1 MRKLFIHLFIAC
13 LPAGLF
19 AQQLTLDECLSK
31 AKANY
36 PLVKQYG
43 LIEETGNYNLSNANK
58 SYLPQ
63 LTLSAKATYQSDVT
77 SLPES
82 LAQTL
87 EKMTGKTISSVSK
100 DQYQAVVEANQLI
113 WDGGV
118 IASQKKLTKASTEIE
133 KKKLDVDLYAINERV
148 EQLYFGI
155 LLIDE
160 QLKQNAILKTELQTN
175 YKKVEAYKNNGIANQ
190 ADLDAIMVE
199 ILNADQRDVELKI
212 GRKSYLTVLGAF
224 IGTKPAENTELQK
237 PMADLSVLNNTAN
250 LRPELSLFD
259 AQNKLFDTQVSLQ
272 NAGNMPRLGA
282 FVQGGVG
289 RPGLNMFVNQFS
301 PFYIGG
307 LRLSWNISNFYT
319 QKNNLNKIEANRKAS
334 EVQRET
340 FLFNT
345 DLKTQQQKA
354 DVEKLQASIESDTK
368 IIRLKTNIK
377 STTSSKLDNG
387 TSSVTD
393 LIRDLNSEN
402 MAIQLKS
409 LHEVQLLMS
418 IYQLK
423 NNVNN

>member
-1 MRKLFIHLFIAC
+1 MRKLLTYLLMAAF
-13 LPAGLF
+13 PASMF
-19 AQQLTLDECLSK
+19 AQQLTLDDCLAK

-77 SLPES
+77 SLPDA

-87 EKMTGKTISSVSK
+87 EKMTGKSISSVSK

-118 IASQKKLTKASTEIE
+118 IASQKKLTKASTEVD
-133 KKKLDVDLYAINERV
+133 KKKLDVDLYALNERV

-175 YKKVEAYKNNGIANQ
+175 YKKVEVYKSNGIANQ

-212 GRKSYLTVLGAF
+212 SRKSYLTVLGAF
-224 IGTKPAENTELQK
+224 IGTKPAETTELQK
-237 PMADLSVLNNTAN
+237 PLADLSVLNSTAN

-259 AQNKLFDTQVSLQ
+259 AQNKLFDTQISLQ

-319 QKNNLNKIEANRKAS
+319 QKNNLNKIEVNRKAS

-345 DLKTQQQKA
+345 NLKTEQQKA
-354 DVEKLQASIESDTK
+354 DIEKLQSSVESDNK
-368 IIRLKTNIK
+368 IIRLRTNIK
-377 STTSSKLDNG
+377 TSTAAKLDNG
-387 TSSVTD
+387 TNSVTD

>member
-100 DQYQAVVEANQLI
+100 DQYQAVLEANQLI

-118 IASQKKLTKASTEIE
+118 IASQKKLTQASTEVE

-212 GRKSYLTVLGAF
+212 SRKSYLSVLGAF
-224 IGTKPAENTELQK
+224 IGTKPAENIELQK

-250 LRPELSLFD
+250 LRPELSLLD
-259 AQNKLFDTQVSLQ
+259 AQNKLFDAQVSLQ

-319 QKNNLNKIEANRKAS
+319 QKNNLNKIEVNRKAS

-340 FLFNT
+340 FLFNS

-368 IIRLKTNIK
+368 IIRLRTNIK

>member
-1 MRKLFIHLFIAC
+1 
-13 LPAGLF
+13 
-19 AQQLTLDECLSK
+19 
-31 AKANY
+31 
-36 PLVKQYG
+36 
-43 LIEETGNYNLSNANK
+43 
-58 SYLPQ
+58 
-63 LTLSAKATYQSDVT
+63 
-77 SLPES
+77 
-82 LAQTL
+82 
-87 EKMTGKTISSVSK
+87 
-100 DQYQAVVEANQLI
+100 
-113 WDGGV
+113 
-118 IASQKKLTKASTEIE
+118 
-133 KKKLDVDLYAINERV
+133 
-148 EQLYFGI
+148 
-155 LLIDE
+155 
-160 QLKQNAILKTELQTN
+160 
-175 YKKVEAYKNNGIANQ
+175 
-190 ADLDAIMVE
+190 
-199 ILNADQRDVELKI
+199 
-212 GRKSYLTVLGAF
+212 
-224 IGTKPAENTELQK
+224 
-237 PMADLSVLNNTAN
+237 
-250 LRPELSLFD
+250 
-259 AQNKLFDTQVSLQ
+259 
-272 NAGNMPRLGA
+272 
-282 FVQGGVG
+282 
-289 RPGLNMFVNQFS
+289 MFVNQFS

>member
-1 MRKLFIHLFIAC
+1 MKQLFINLFMAC
-13 LPAGLF
+13 LPIGIF

-87 EKMTGKTISSVSK
+87 EKMTGKAISSVSK

-212 GRKSYLTVLGAF
+212 SRKSYLSVLGAF

-307 LRLSWNISNFYT
+307 LRLSSNISNFYT
-319 QKNNLNKIEANRKAS
+319 QKNNLNKIEVNRKAS

-340 FLFNT
+340 FLFNS

-354 DVEKLQASIESDTK
+354 DIEKLQASIESDTK
-368 IIRLKTNIK
+368 IIRLKSNIK
-377 STTSSKLDNG
+377 SSTSSKLDNG

>member
-1 MRKLFIHLFIAC
+1 MKQLFINLFMAC
-13 LPAGLF
+13 LPLGIF

-87 EKMTGKTISSVSK
+87 EKMTGKAISSVSK

-118 IASQKKLTKASTEIE
+118 IASQKKLTKASTEVE

-212 GRKSYLTVLGAF
+212 SRKSYLTVLGAF

-319 QKNNLNKIEANRKAS
+319 QKNNLNKIEVNRKAS

-340 FLFNT
+340 FLFNS

-354 DVEKLQASIESDTK
+354 DIEKLQASIESDTK
-368 IIRLKTNIK
+368 IIRLRTNIK

>member
-1 MRKLFIHLFIAC
+1 MKQLFINLFMAC
-13 LPAGLF
+13 LPIGIF

-87 EKMTGKTISSVSK
+87 EKMTGKAISSVSK

-212 GRKSYLTVLGAF
+212 SRKSYLSVLGAF

-319 QKNNLNKIEANRKAS
+319 QKNNLNKIEVNRKTS

-340 FLFNT
+340 FLFNS

-354 DVEKLQASIESDTK
+354 DIEKLQASIESDTK
-368 IIRLKTNIK
+368 IIRLKSNIK
-377 STTSSKLDNG
+377 SSTSSKLDNG

>member
-13 LPAGLF
+13 LPVGLF

-118 IASQKKLTKASTEIE
+118 IASQKKLTQASTEVE

-212 GRKSYLTVLGAF
+212 SRKSYLSVLGAF

-319 QKNNLNKIEANRKAS
+319 QKNNLNKIEVNRKAS

-368 IIRLKTNIK
+368 IIRLRTNIK

-409 LHEVQLLMS
+409 LHEVQLLMC

>member
-100 DQYQAVVEANQLI
+100 DQYQAVLEANQLI

-118 IASQKKLTKASTEIE
+118 IASQKKLTQASTEVE
-133 KKKLDVDLYAINERV
+133 KKKLDVDLYALNERV

-160 QLKQNAILKTELQTN
+160 QLKQNVILKTELQTN

-212 GRKSYLTVLGAF
+212 SRKSYLSVLGAF
-224 IGTKPAENTELQK
+224 IGTKPAENIELQK

-250 LRPELSLFD
+250 LRPELSLFN

-319 QKNNLNKIEANRKAS
+319 QKNNLNKIEVNRKAS

-340 FLFNT
+340 FLFNS

-368 IIRLKTNIK
+368 IIRLRTNIK

>member
-100 DQYQAVVEANQLI
+100 DQYQAVLEANQLI

-118 IASQKKLTKASTEIE
+118 IASQKKLTQASTEVE

-160 QLKQNAILKTELQTN
+160 QLKQN
-175 YKKVEAYKNNGIANQ
+175 
-190 ADLDAIMVE
+190 
-199 ILNADQRDVELKI
+199 DQ
-212 GRKSYLTVLGAF
+212 
-224 IGTKPAENTELQK
+224 
-237 PMADLSVLNNTAN
+237 
-250 LRPELSLFD
+250 
-259 AQNKLFDTQVSLQ
+259 
-272 NAGNMPRLGA
+272 
-282 FVQGGVG
+282 
-289 RPGLNMFVNQFS
+289 
-301 PFYIGG
+301 
-307 LRLSWNISNFYT
+307 
-319 QKNNLNKIEANRKAS
+319 
-334 EVQRET
+334 
-340 FLFNT
+340 
-345 DLKTQQQKA
+345 
-354 DVEKLQASIESDTK
+354 
-368 IIRLKTNIK
+368 
-377 STTSSKLDNG
+377 
-387 TSSVTD
+387 
-393 LIRDLNSEN
+393 
-402 MAIQLKS
+402 
-409 LHEVQLLMS
+409 
-418 IYQLK
+418 YQ
-423 NNVNN
+423 

>member
-1 MRKLFIHLFIAC
+1 
-13 LPAGLF
+13 LPVGLF

-118 IASQKKLTKASTEIE
+118 IASQKKLTQASTEVE

-212 GRKSYLTVLGAF
+212 SRKSYLSVLGAF

-319 QKNNLNKIEANRKAS
+319 QKNNLNKIEVNRKAS

-368 IIRLKTNIK
+368 IIRLRTNIK

-409 LHEVQLLMS
+409 LHEVQLLMC